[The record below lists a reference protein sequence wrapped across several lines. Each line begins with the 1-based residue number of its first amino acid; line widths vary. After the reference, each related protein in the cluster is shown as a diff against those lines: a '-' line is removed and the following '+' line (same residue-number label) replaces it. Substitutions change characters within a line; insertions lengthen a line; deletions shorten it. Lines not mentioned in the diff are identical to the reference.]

1 MDTRRAKAYL
11 NSTSGT
17 ATKRHEVDAAL
28 SRAVAEPVSRW
39 SLRREF
45 RIADKRSKVRF
56 QTKQRHIGICPRS
69 SELFARIVCALA
81 ISSRYLALDASFSPC
96 APGLRRRKTGMK

>member
-39 SLRREF
+39 SLRLEF

-56 QTKQRHIGICPRS
+56 QTKRRHVGICPRS

-81 ISSRYLALDASFSPC
+81 ISSRYLALDASFLP
-96 APGLRRRKTGMK
+96 APLGFAHERPG